1 MTPRL
6 TSLRTI
12 RRSWL
17 LPLLAVAYLGVA
29 SEVQGQTQWTGAGPG
44 GNANDWFY
52 QRGGGNPLSNWQT
65 LQPPNG
71 AGAWVRFGNIDNSLN
86 GRNINLQWNNTT
98 VGIFDVTNTSGVSF
112 SINNDGGL
120 NFNNSGSNAR
130 LDLFNAN
137 SLTISPAVTIG
148 GNNVLEI
155 NQNSTGTLTFAGAFN
170 SLSGKTI
177 IQAGSGSVVFNG
189 AMWGDNSTLFRQTG
203 SGTTTVSGAS
213 FSLRGEIENGLVQ
226 LNNTNNQ
233 AFSGGLIIGGAGN
246 TAEVRLLNGNR
257 VDPWMQSTATVR
269 EQGILNLNG
278 FNQTL
283 NGVILRGGTVQ
294 TGSGMLTLNTATP
307 VTTLA
312 SADTAVISG
321 NLALTEYA
329 QTFNVANGAAALDLN
344 VSANISGAFR
354 LVRTG
359 DGVMRLSGNNTFGVT
374 DNDNPG
380 LQLNAGITEFSTDNN
395 LGTAN
400 NRVRLQNNATLRA
413 IDTTTLNTN
422 RVLEIG
428 TGGGTV
434 DVVSGQ
440 TLTLANTAG
449 RLVGSGT
456 LTREG
461 GGTLRIQGANS
472 GFSGNT
478 LLNDGITRLDNRES
492 LGTGSVTLQNNA
504 ELQLTFAVNNNATFG
519 DVTLYDGIIRR
530 TNTTGNDK
538 TGLLNGVSS
547 LEVLGNATLV
557 DSVNNS
563 AEMAMLTVDGAV
575 NVRSGATLTLDA
587 QTAGSQIR
595 LGLNHQILIESGATI
610 ITEGSGNIRFGS
622 GSARQIIG
630 EGGSGGEALLRLNAT
645 NYAGTN
651 TGTTLQVNGTGERGL
666 RVEGTAAAVNAI
678 ANDARLSSISGSGGT
693 LTLAYTDSATRNF
706 TAASNASSPSNVR
719 LGFDAADGSAPVYNL
734 EGDHSNWA
742 GLVLQGGDLNINQA
756 QGTYTQGIV
765 VNGGTLLLGDDNV
778 VTSGTNLTLGGGK
791 LDANNTSNSL
801 GSLTLSANSIIDL
814 STGSGSILTFGDSS
828 SASWEEG
835 ATLQIVNWNGKATGG
850 GTDQLF
856 FGIEGLTSSQIS
868 RIVFI
873 DPFGDG
879 RNYAAQLLDTG
890 ELVPVPEPAAILGF
904 GALLGFLGWRERQ
917 RLIALWKKIRN

>member
-1 MTPRL
+1 MDIIRKSSPRHGAFCRCAL
-6 TSLRTI
+6 YMFAQIVT
-12 RRSWL
+12 
-17 LPLLAVAYLGVA
+17 VLGVW
-29 SEVQGQTQWTGAGPG
+29 GQTEWESGTLFGPNNWGYSFFGINNWSNGIPNATGAH
-44 GNANDWFY
+44 AI
-52 QRGGGNPLSNWQT
+52 
-65 LQPPNG
+65 
-71 AGAWVRFGNIDNSLN
+71 FGNLDSGLN
-86 GRNINLQWNNTT
+86 GRSITLGGNRT
-98 VGIFDVTNTSGVSF
+98 VGILEVNRSSSPASF
-112 SINNDGGL
+112 SLNDNTL
-120 NFNNSGSNAR
+120 TFNRGSSHSR
-130 LDLFNAN
+130 LDLFHAN
-137 SLTISPAVTIG
+137 TLTINSSINIA
-148 GNNVLEI
+148 GNNVLAIHLAAPE
-155 NQNSTGTLTFAGAFN
+155 S
-170 SLSGKTI
+170 
-177 IQAGSGSVVFNG
+177 
-189 AMWGDNSTLFRQTG
+189 MLF
-203 SGTTTVSGAS
+203 
-213 FSLRGEIENGLVQ
+213 
-226 LNNTNNQ
+226 
-233 AFSGGLIIGGAGN
+233 
-246 TAEVRLLNGNR
+246 
-257 VDPWMQSTATVR
+257 
-269 EQGILNLNG
+269 
-278 FNQTL
+278 L
-283 NGVILRGGTVQ
+283 NGVIGSSGGQ
-294 TGSGMLTLNTATP
+294 
-307 VTTLA
+307 
-312 SADTAVISG
+312 I
-321 NLALTEYA
+321 
-329 QTFNVANGAAALDLN
+329 
-344 VSANISGAFR
+344 I
-354 LVRTG
+354 RTG
-359 DGVMRLSGNNTFGVT
+359 EGVLRLSGNNTFGSG
-374 DNDNPG
+374 NANNPG

-917 RLIALWKKIRN
+917 RLIALWKKILPK